1 MRFLTISGK
10 EFLPSKGAFRA
21 ITPEL
26 INTGEMLAHYNIT
39 REQLIDL
46 AILIGTDFNE
56 GIKGIGPKKALK
68 LVSEFGSI
76 ENMPAEI
83 QEPLT
88 ALAPAIRDIFLHPD
102 VVNDYRIE
110 FRGADTEGIMRFL
123 CDEREFSRE
132 RVINALK
139 RAFEK
144 LPS

>member
-1 MRFLTISGK
+1 
-10 EFLPSKGAFRA
+10 
-21 ITPEL
+21 
-26 INTGEMLAHYNIT
+26 
-39 REQLIDL
+39 
-46 AILIGTDFNE
+46 
-56 GIKGIGPKKALK
+56 
-68 LVSEFGSI
+68 
-76 ENMPAEI
+76 MPAEI